1 MEEEILSIKVNVA
14 DRYYPFKVTVS
25 DEERLRAAARRINE
39 VVAQY
44 RQRYSDRDMYDA
56 LAMATLQ
63 FVVKL
68 IGHEAAQGRVMSEV
82 AVLDKELE
90 EYLQRVE

>member
-1 MEEEILSIKVNVA
+1 MEEEMLSIKINVA
-14 DRYYPFKVTVS
+14 DRYYPFKITAS

-44 RQRYSDRDMYDA
+44 RQRYADRDMYDA

-63 FVVKL
+63 FVIKL
-68 IGHEAAQGRVMSEV
+68 IGYEAAQGRVMNEV
-82 AVLDKELE
+82 AVLDEELK
-90 EYLQRVE
+90 EYLQGIE